1 MFKRKP
7 WHVTVL
13 NFLAFPKTL
22 NKSFFRPIR
31 DPDGFLICSEM
42 KGNNELTIPL
52 TGILN
57 PPAYSFP
64 TNYTIITIARM
75 RTRIEIID
83 QLRREKSLFMSE

>member
-1 MFKRKP
+1 
-7 WHVTVL
+7 
-13 NFLAFPKTL
+13 
-22 NKSFFRPIR
+22 
-31 DPDGFLICSEM
+31 M